1 MVTELKKYFPEI
13 SSEQLKSFET
23 LNEIYPE
30 INNLVNL
37 ISRKNIDQL
46 FEQHILHSLSI
57 QKFHYFKDGQNVVDI
72 GTGGGFPGI
81 PLAIMNPNTH
91 FHLVDSI
98 GKKIRAV
105 QEICDTLELK
115 NVSVTAARVE
125 EMPMKFDL
133 ALVRAVAQSDKLF
146 FWMKKKWVKGPHMLL
161 LKGGDLRE
169 EMLTLRQSI
178 HGKIIIREKAISDYF
193 PGEFFDTKKIIEITK

>member
-13 SSEQLKSFET
+13 LPEQLKSFEI

-30 INNLVNL
+30 INSLVNL
-37 ISRKNIDQL
+37 VSRKNIEQL

-57 QKFHYFKDGQNVVDI
+57 QKFHYFKDDQNVVDI

-133 ALVRAVAQSDKLF
+133 AIVRAVAQSDKLF
-146 FWMKKKWVKGPHMLL
+146 FWMKKKWVKRPHMLM
-161 LKGGDLRE
+161 LKGGDLKE

-178 HGKIIIREKAISDYF
+178 HGKIIIREKAITDYF
-193 PGEFFDTKKIIEITK
+193 PGAFFETKKIIEITK